1 MGDAADDICL
11 AAGHAVMSYFA
22 TEADRKGYR
31 EIVFAKMRE
40 LRGASDDD
48 SKSVFHPTSPDFP
61 TVATLVS
68 GIVGI
73 CQTEAIADGLEFEPD
88 FVNAVVARLRASGL
102 WDETSYVLIDE
113 LFDEQTTGDTTF
125 WLHVNVACGH
135 VQRLPNGNYAMTL
148 EGVRYV
154 QGMMRK

>member
-1 MGDAADDICL
+1 M
-11 AAGHAVMSYFA
+11 
-22 TEADRKGYR
+22 
-31 EIVFAKMRE
+31 
-40 LRGASDDD
+40 
-48 SKSVFHPTSPDFP
+48 
-61 TVATLVS
+61 
-68 GIVGI
+68 
-73 CQTEAIADGLEFEPD
+73 
-88 FVNAVVARLRASGL
+88 NAVVARLRASGL